1 MLDLSPPPLQNRNQI
16 SKGKSPPKFAAYNNG
31 VSLRIKLRKDSLA
44 GA

>member
-31 VSLRIKLRKDSLA
+31 VSLRINAKIL
-44 GA
+44 G